1 MCSHSLI
8 YSNSCMWSSLL
19 FLNCSSLGWSPTS
32 SLLCKVSLNEAENT
46 FNMLQ
51 VWNVSAAG
59 ADTCCAMT
67 LLGLSRDLCW
77 FNCLLCINGC
87 EGGSIL
93 QIFFKSSWINKS
105 DNHPIHKD
113 THTNKDKAR
122 LLFFC
127 RSHLDA
133 QTYTLLEFCF
143 FITNVIPLSIRP
155 SSQQHIAAVGTCR
168 PAGWRW
174 VRGIPPSSPAKS
186 HPVYKRKKK
195 NYLSYSLCEKSDI
208 LFLYISYIPMKSND
222 GWLQ

>member
-1 MCSHSLI
+1 MKQAYTHKDSQAENSTHLLLQFLSITLYLFLMCSHSLI

-46 FNMLQ
+46 FNMLE

-59 ADTCCAMT
+59 ADTCCAVT

-105 DNHPIHKD
+105 DNHPIHKVTH
-113 THTNKDKAR
+113 THTNKEKASE
-122 LLFFC
+122 LQGLFFFR
-127 RSHLDA
+127 RSYLNA

-143 FITNVIPLSIRP
+143 FITNVIHLSIRP
-155 SSQQHIAAVGTCR
+155 SSQ
-168 PAGWRW
+168 PA
-174 VRGIPPSSPAKS
+174 SS
-186 HPVYKRKKK
+186 
-195 NYLSYSLCEKSDI
+195 I
-208 LFLYISYIPMKSND
+208 
-222 GWLQ
+222 